1 MGYIYRLLFG
11 DIFLIIYYWV
21 IFLVN
26 LLPFLALMHV
36 EGQCQVQITSN
47 SQVSLLS
54 DKQLQLRN
62 SLIFT

>member
-11 DIFLIIYYWV
+11 DIFLIIYNWV

-26 LLPFLALMHV
+26 FSPFLALIHV